1 MNGRA
6 KKHDGSHQPARLI
19 CSFCLAIFFFNLFQ
33 PAQAASPAGSKS
45 PRIVSTNLCTDQLGL
60 MLAPEKLLSVTWMAA
75 DREESPL
82 WEKARKKH
90 VNYGTAEE
98 ILSLKPDLVLAGN
111 YTTRFTVGL
120 LQHQNI
126 PVYEMMPPDSLKGVR
141 GNILKVAEILSVEE
155 KGRKTVRLLEKAMAD
170 LAPQDGRRPK
180 ALVYRAGGFTSGG
193 AGLVDDLI
201 TQVGLLNMMADES
214 RNWGRY
220 ISMEELIYLH
230 PDVIILETYRA
241 HDSSLANALLEHPA
255 FKSVLARTVV
265 VSIRSSDVTCG
276 TLAMIEAAKAMAA
289 ARHQVLQQKQTWQN
303 R

>member
-1 MNGRA
+1 MNGKA
-6 KKHDGSHQPARLI
+6 EKHSKLHRFARLI
-19 CSFCLAIFFFNLFQ
+19 CFFCLAVFFFSLCQ
-33 PAQAASPAGSKS
+33 SAQAT

-75 DREESPL
+75 DKEESPL
-82 WEKARKKH
+82 WEKAAKIP

-111 YTTRFTVGL
+111 YTTRFTVDL
-120 LQHQNI
+120 LQHQKI
-126 PVYEMMPPDSLKGVR
+126 PVYEMRPPDSLKGV
-141 GNILKVAEILSVEE
+141 GDNILKVAEILGVEE
-155 KGRKTVRLLEKAMAD
+155 KGRQTVLLLEKAMAD

-201 TQVGLLNMMADES
+201 AQVGLHNMMADKS
-214 RNWGRY
+214 RDWGRY

-241 HDSSLANALLEHPA
+241 HDPSLANALLEHPA
-255 FKSVLARTVV
+255 FKSVLGRTVV
-265 VSIRSSDVTCG
+265 VSIRSPDVTCG
-276 TLAMIEAAKAMAA
+276 TPAMIEAAKAMAA
-289 ARHQVLQQKQTWQN
+289 ARNQVLQRK
-303 R
+303 